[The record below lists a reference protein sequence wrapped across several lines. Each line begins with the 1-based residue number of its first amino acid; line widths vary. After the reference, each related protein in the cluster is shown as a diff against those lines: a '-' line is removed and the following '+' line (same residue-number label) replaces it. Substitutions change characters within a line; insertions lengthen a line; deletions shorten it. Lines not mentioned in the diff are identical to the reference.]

1 MLHEGTGFV
10 TVANRTG
17 RVSAGCARGWR
28 QALKFGVAPVLV
40 LAALAPGARAQLL
53 ERYLPQSIGPYEA
66 DPVMAIMQQGG
77 GDYRAQGVRVEDF
90 VIRPNVTESAGYAQ
104 NPLGLVENAQG
115 SAVFDT
121 NASLS
126 VQSDWSRNALGA
138 SVSIDTTQYPSE
150 RLANTTS
157 STAFLGGSLDI
168 GDNVL
173 SAGLGHV
180 SGNLGSTDVL
190 SFGQAAP
197 VPYQSNDARVSFTQS
212 LGRLSLTPSI
222 DVTDFRFGRVVV
234 GDDVEND
241 TVLNKNQIEG
251 SLAAR
256 YEVSGGHELVAV
268 VRETDGA
275 LLKANAGSYL
285 DTQALVGIDF
295 VASALF
301 RYDLLAGFE
310 RRQFHGDIGAI
321 DTPVAELAIM
331 YFPTR
336 LTTVT
341 ARFSR
346 EIADPT
352 YNVSDDLTTTSGRLT
367 VDQAYRRRV
376 VLQGRAGF
384 DIGAA
389 NGTSGSR
396 TDETAGAG
404 VTWYVTGRISL
415 ALNYDFVHA
424 NGSGAGAFVSSDGTV
439 PSYGNNSALSYS
451 TALLSV
457 HLQL

>member
-1 MLHEGTGFV
+1 M

-17 RVSAGCARGWR
+17 RVSAGCARIWR
-28 QALKFGVAPVLV
+28 LGLKFGAAPVLV
-40 LAALAPGARAQLL
+40 LAALAPAARAQLL
-53 ERYLPQSIGPYEA
+53 ARYLPQSIGPYEA
-66 DPVMAIMQQGG
+66 DPALAILQQGG
-77 GDYRAQGVRVEDF
+77 GDYSAQGVRVENL

-104 NPLGLVENAQG
+104 NPLGLVENAPG

-138 SVSIDTTQYPSE
+138 SVSIDDTRYPGE

-157 STAFLGGSLDI
+157 STAFLGGTLDI
-168 GDNVL
+168 GDNSL
-173 SAGLGHV
+173 SLGVGHV

-197 VPYQSNDARVSFTQS
+197 VPYQSNDARVSYTQT
-212 LGRLSLTPSI
+212 LGRLSLTPAI
-222 DVTDFRFGRVVV
+222 DLTDFRFGRVVV
-234 GDDVEND
+234 GDDVVDD

-256 YEVSGGHELVAV
+256 YEISGGHVLVAV
-268 VRETDGA
+268 LRETSGT
-275 LLKANAGSYL
+275 LLHASAGTYL
-285 DTQALVGIDF
+285 DSQLLLGIDY

-301 RYDLLAGFE
+301 RYDLLAGLE

-321 DTPVAELAIM
+321 DTPVAELAVM

-352 YNVSDDLTTTSGRLT
+352 YNVTDDLTSTSGRLT
-367 VDQAYRRRV
+367 LDQAYRRNV
-376 VLQGRAGF
+376 VWQARAGF

-396 TDETAGAG
+396 TDETAGTG
-404 VTWYVTGRISL
+404 VTWYVTRRISL

-424 NGSGAGAFVSSDGTV
+424 DGSGAGAFVSSNGAV
-439 PSYGNNSALSYS
+439 PSSGNSSELSYS
-451 TALLSV
+451 TAMLSV
-457 HLQL
+457 HFQL